1 MKFVAPEMEIK
12 AFSVEEILTASTQ
25 EPTYTTKE
33 NTLPE
38 DDFE

>member
-12 AFSVEEILTASTQ
+12 AFSTEEILTASS
-25 EPTYTTKE
+25 EPTASTKE